1 MAKVVESVGST
12 YEEALRKGWEELN
25 LKEEE
30 VTVEI
35 VKDATAKKTFF
46 SILEPREVKLLITE
60 KTNGKKQHA
69 SAEYKEKEVIE
80 LDEATI
86 NSTKEKIDSFLKEY
100 IEKMQL
106 DLSYNISYSK
116 GYIYINM
123 DGESSGII
131 IGHRGENLDALQV
144 YVTALVNKESESRV
158 RLVFD
163 AENYR
168 EKRTKSLAGLANR
181 EAERVI
187 RTRKS
192 FTFEPMTAFERKA
205 IHTALQNNNKIET
218 HSIGEEPYRK
228 VVIALR

>member
-12 YEEALRKGWEELN
+12 YEEALRKGLEELN